1 MNSTASRQTGRLG
14 LLLGLVLSLACPL
27 LQTGCSFL
35 PAPKADPTRY
45 YVLTGPT
52 SAEPVHPGQGALILG
67 LRSVQIA
74 PYLNGK
80 AMIVRNA
87 TNEIAYQD
95 FARWAEPL
103 DVSVGRLVAE
113 RLMASDRVKRV
124 YPQPFPFDVERDY
137 DVRIE
142 VLRCEG
148 ARKSGGA
155 TVASFTCM
163 VEVTQAKPGGAVV
176 LRKVFSAPET
186 PWDGQDFSALARQLS
201 DALDALIADVI
212 SALPARDLK

>member
-1 MNSTASRQTGRLG
+1 MNTTASRQTGRLRLG
-14 LLLGLVLSLACPL
+14 LLIFFACLS
-27 LQTGCSFL
+27 QTGCSLL
-35 PAPKADPTRY
+35 PEPKADPTRY
-45 YVLTGPT
+45 YVLTGPV
-52 SAEPVHPGQGALILG
+52 SADPAHPGQGALVLG

-87 TNEIAYQD
+87 PNEIAYQD

-103 DVSVGRLVAE
+103 DVGVGRLMAE
-113 RLMASDRVKRV
+113 RLAVSEKVKRV

-137 DVRIE
+137 DLRIE

-148 ARKSGGA
+148 ARKTDGT
-155 TVASFTCM
+155 TVASFACM
-163 VEVTQAKPGGAVV
+163 VEVTQAKPGGSVV

-186 PWDGQDFSALARQLS
+186 PWNGQDFSALARQLS
-201 DALDALIADVI
+201 GALDTLIADVI
-212 SALPARDLK
+212 SALPARDLR